1 LAASVRLPSLSWRRL
16 VKALGR
22 AGFLPVRQSGS
33 HIMVRNSEGV
43 RITVPKHDII
53 GKGLLVEII
62 AEAGITKEELL
73 RLL

>member
-1 LAASVRLPSLSWRRL
+1 
-16 VKALGR
+16 
-22 AGFLPVRQSGS
+22 
-33 HIMVRNSEGV
+33 MVRNSEGV
-43 RITVPKHDII
+43 RITVPKHDSI

>member
-1 LAASVRLPSLSWRRL
+1 
-16 VKALGR
+16 
-22 AGFLPVRQSGS
+22 
-33 HIMVRNSEGV
+33 MVRNSEGV